1 MTSRRT
7 LLVEDDPDTCEALTR
22 ILTRRGYEVDCA
34 NSVRQALA
42 KLDGARFDEAP
53 ESIVLDLM
61 LPDGSGVELLR
72 HVRQSGLPVRV
83 AVATGAGDT
92 DLMSDAIL
100 LKPDAFFT
108 KPIDATELVSWLA
121 SKRDEDT
128 SS

>member
-1 MTSRRT
+1 MTTRRT

-22 ILTRRGYEVDCA
+22 ILRRRGYEVDCA
-34 NSVRQALA
+34 NSVREALT
-42 KLDGARFDEAP
+42 KIGEAEP

-61 LPDGSGVELLR
+61 LPDGNGIELLR
-72 HVRQSGLPVRV
+72 HVRQSGLPVRI
-83 AVATGAGDT
+83 AIATGAGDT

-121 SKRDEDT
+121 SNRDGQQ
-128 SS
+128 S

>member
-34 NSVRQALA
+34 TSVRQALS
-42 KLDGARFDEAP
+42 KLQAAP

-61 LPDGSGVELLR
+61 LPDGNGIELLR
-72 HVRQSGLPVRV
+72 HVRALGLPVRI

-121 SKRDEDT
+121 SNRDGQHH
-128 SS
+128 

>member
-7 LLVEDDPDTCEALTR
+7 LLVEDDPDTSEALTR
-22 ILTRRGYEVDCA
+22 ILRRRGYEVECA
-34 NSVRQALA
+34 NSVRQALE
-42 KLDGARFDEAP
+42 KLDTQP

-61 LPDGSGVELLR
+61 LPDGNGIELLR
-72 HVRQSGLPVRV
+72 HVRQAGLPVRV
-83 AVATGAGDT
+83 AIATGAGDT

-121 SKRDEDT
+121 SAHDAQQQQP
-128 SS
+128 

>member
-34 NSVRQALA
+34 SSVRQALT
-42 KLDGARFDEAP
+42 KLQAQPD
-53 ESIVLDLM
+53 SIVLDLM
-61 LPDGSGVELLR
+61 LPDGNGIELLR
-72 HVRQSGLPVRV
+72 HVRQFGLPVRV

-92 DLMSDAIL
+92 DLMSDVIL
-100 LKPDAFFT
+100 LHPDAFFI

-121 SKRDEDT
+121 SNRDAQQ
-128 SS
+128 S

>member
-1 MTSRRT
+1 MTPRRT

-34 NSVRQALA
+34 TSVRQALS
-42 KLDGARFDEAP
+42 KLQAAP
-53 ESIVLDLM
+53 DSIVLDLM
-61 LPDGSGVELLR
+61 LPDGNGIELLR
-72 HVRQSGLPVRV
+72 HVRELGLPVRI

-100 LKPDAFFT
+100 LRPDAFFT

-121 SKRDEDT
+121 SNRDVH
-128 SS
+128 

>member
-1 MTSRRT
+1 MTPRRT

-34 NSVRQALA
+34 TSVRQALS
-42 KLDGARFDEAP
+42 KLQAAP
-53 ESIVLDLM
+53 DSIVLDLM
-61 LPDGSGVELLR
+61 LPDGNGIELLR
-72 HVRQSGLPVRV
+72 HVRELGLPVRI

-121 SKRDEDT
+121 SNRDAQPH
-128 SS
+128 

>member
-22 ILTRRGYEVDCA
+22 ILRRCGYEVDCA
-34 NSVRQALA
+34 TSVRQALS
-42 KLDGARFDEAP
+42 KLEAAP

-61 LPDGSGVELLR
+61 LPDGNGIELLR
-72 HVRQSGLPVRV
+72 HVRHFGLPVRV

-100 LKPDAFFT
+100 LRPDAFFT

-121 SKRDEDT
+121 SNRNGQH
-128 SS
+128 S

>member
-121 SKRDEDT
+121 SKRDAQE
-128 SS
+128 S